1 MPNKIKTLDFIIA
14 SEIFLLAILEYISYL
29 FLINDDYTGESIG
42 SNYEINI
49 YPLLNTIG
57 FFIVALCKVFKTK
70 RFNLCIY
77 TILVSWIF
85 FSIQL
90 INLSVIIFKYGFD
103 IYNDVIYPIFLF
115 TIFGLIIL
123 KSVRVCSQKHS

>member
-1 MPNKIKTLDFIIA
+1 MPNKNRTLDIMIA

-29 FLINDDYTGESIG
+29 FLINDDYKGLTIG
-42 SNYEINI
+42 SNYDIEI

-70 RFNLCIY
+70 RFKLCIY

-85 FSIQL
+85 FLIQL
-90 INLSVIIFKYGFD
+90 INLSVIIFKYGFEV
-103 IYNDVIYPIFLF
+103 YNDVIYPIFLF
-115 TIFGLIIL
+115 SIFGLIIL

>member
-1 MPNKIKTLDFIIA
+1 MPNKNKTLDFMIA

-29 FLINDDYTGESIG
+29 FLINENYNGITIG
-42 SNYEINI
+42 SRYDIEI

-57 FFIVALCKVFKTK
+57 FFIVASIKVFKTK

-77 TILVSWIF
+77 TIIVSWIF
-85 FSIQL
+85 FLIQL
-90 INLSVIIFKYGFD
+90 INLSVIIFKYGFE

-123 KSVRVCSQKHS
+123 KSVRLCSQKH

>member
-1 MPNKIKTLDFIIA
+1 MPNKIKILDYMIA
-14 SEIFLLAILEYISYL
+14 SEIFLIAILEYISYL
-29 FLINDDYTGESIG
+29 FLINENYDGVTIG
-42 SNYEINI
+42 SRYDIEI

-85 FSIQL
+85 FTIQL
-90 INLSVIIFKYGFD
+90 INLSVIIFKYGFE
-103 IYNDVIYPIFLF
+103 IYNDAIYPIFLF
-115 TIFGLIIL
+115 SIFGLIIL
-123 KSVRVCSQKHS
+123 KSVRACSQKH